1 MSNIHWWFRQIFF
14 LVLSIFFL
22 LFGISILIAAYRLDN
37 PFMFIMTF
45 FASNLI
51 ILISGTIAVG
61 LVIRSL
67 PSQRKRMD
75 ENKKDISD
83 P

>member
-1 MSNIHWWFRQIFF
+1 MSNIHWWIRQIFF

-67 PSQRKRMD
+67 PSQRKRMNED
-75 ENKKDISD
+75 NKDISD
-83 P
+83 S